1 MEEICDRLKK
11 NNKSKFTIFIVLQV
25 ASTMHIIIPY
35 KHFLSY
41 CLFTVFRAF
50 LKANQSLLFNALAHI
65 TEATTLNV
73 LKKPVVFSQNE
84 KDISCLFPN

>member
-1 MEEICDRLKK
+1 MEEIRDRLKK
-11 NNKSKFTIFIVLQV
+11 NNKSKFTMFIVLQI

-35 KHFLSY
+35 KHFFSY
-41 CLFTVFRAF
+41 CLFTVFIAS
-50 LKANQSLLFNALAHI
+50 LKASLSLLSNALAHI
-65 TEATTLNV
+65 TEATTPNV